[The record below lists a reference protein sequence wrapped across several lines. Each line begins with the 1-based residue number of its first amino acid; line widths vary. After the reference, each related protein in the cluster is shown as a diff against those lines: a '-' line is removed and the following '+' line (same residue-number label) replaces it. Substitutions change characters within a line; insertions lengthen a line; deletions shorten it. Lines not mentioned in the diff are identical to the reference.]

1 MTRNTL
7 LLIVA
12 AVIGLL
18 TFAGVSKFLDT
29 RTKAALEDAGDSL
42 RLHIAATD
50 ARLEAYSA
58 DSARFET
65 EREQF
70 DAVESSLRADLE
82 VAEGKRQVVIV
93 SRDSA
98 RATIQIDTLTAPLR
112 NLLTLERKAAVSFR
126 RERDILARRV
136 RNLDARAVID
146 STELAQLG
154 ALIRTVRAER
164 DSAMTIIAGHEG
176 RLEFNFFRNLFQDLP
191 RKAACAGAGA
201 IVAEV
206 NNGKALTGAA
216 IALGICLAGEAI
228 F

>member
-29 RTKAALEDAGDSL
+29 RTKAALEAAGDSL

-98 RATIQIDTLTAPLR
+98 RATIQIDTLTPQLR
-112 NLLTLERKAAVSFR
+112 NMIVLEREVAVSFR

-216 IALGICLAGEAI
+216 IALGVCLAVEAI
-228 F
+228 L

>member
-1 MTRNTL
+1 MTRNVMMA
-7 LLIVA
+7 IVI

-18 TFAGVSKFLDT
+18 VFAGVSKFFDA
-29 RTKAALEDAGDSL
+29 RKIDALTDAGDSL
-42 RLHIAATD
+42 RLHIAGTD
-50 ARLEAYSA
+50 VRLDAYSA
-58 DSARFET
+58 DSVEFEAK
-65 EREQF
+65 REEF
-70 DAVESSLRADLE
+70 RALESALRADLKT
-82 VAEGKRQVVIV
+82 AEGRTQVVVV

-98 RATIQIDTLTAPLR
+98 RVTIDIDTLTAPLR
-112 NLLTLERKAAVSFR
+112 NLLNLERKAAVSYR

-136 RNLDARAVID
+136 RNLEAKTVVD

-176 RLEFNFFRNLFQDLP
+176 WLGWSFAKLFQDIP
-191 RKAACAGAGA
+191 RKLACAGGGA

-216 IALGICLAGEAI
+216 IALGVCLAVEAI